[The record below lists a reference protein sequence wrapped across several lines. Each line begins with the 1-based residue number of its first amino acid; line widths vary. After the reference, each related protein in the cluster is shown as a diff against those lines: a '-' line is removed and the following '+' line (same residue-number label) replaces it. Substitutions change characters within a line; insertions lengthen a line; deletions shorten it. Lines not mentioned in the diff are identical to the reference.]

1 VRAIRQS
8 VFPIVRI
15 FTAWCILAFPFA
27 ALGGSIVEVRTS
39 QGVFFIELNEHAAPI
54 SSENFLQYVTTGR
67 YDDTFV
73 YGTADGSFIR
83 GGGYT
88 FANCPG
94 GVQRIVE
101 EPPIA
106 FEQTGLLNKRG
117 TISMVPSSRSLN
129 TATSDWIINLDDNF
143 TFDDG
148 HAGYTPFGEIIG
160 DGLEVVQA
168 IAVAN
173 QAEHSDP
180 LDSQGADFFGYHV
193 NCQLPEQSNHISIT
207 MTLVSSDTDLP
218 SGRYFS
224 ADNELQINLL
234 LPGDTYIHMPF
245 DVAMLDNGE
254 ITITAKA
261 DASTVLD
268 KPLPNMASYDAS
280 NGTLTLQTLEIDGVI
295 LYEDVRFL
303 ETESGGST
311 LRLTAFEEL

>member
-1 VRAIRQS
+1 M
-8 VFPIVRI
+8 RI
-15 FTAWCILAFPFA
+15 YTAWFILAFPLV

-39 QGVFFIELNEHAAPI
+39 QGVFYIELNERAAPT
-54 SSENFLQYVTTGR
+54 SSENFLQYVTKGR

-88 FANCPG
+88 FAKCPD
-94 GVQRIVE
+94 GVQRVTE

-148 HAGYTPFGEIIG
+148 HSGYAPFGEIVG

-173 QAEHSDP
+173 QAETSNP

-193 NCQLPEQSNHISIT
+193 NCQLPEQSNHITIA
-207 MTLVSSDTDLP
+207 MTLVNNDADLP
-218 SGRYFS
+218 SGSYFS
-224 ADNELQINLL
+224 AENELQINIL
-234 LPGDTYIHMPF
+234 LPGDTYIRMPF
-245 DVAMLDNGE
+245 HVAMLENGE
-254 ITITAKA
+254 ITITARSE
-261 DASTVLD
+261 ASTDLD
-268 KPLPNMASYDAS
+268 TPLPNMASYDAATGVLS
-280 NGTLTLQTLEIDGVI
+280 LPSLEIDGVI
-295 LYEDVRFL
+295 LFEDVQFL
-303 ETESGGST
+303 ETENNSST
-311 LRLTAFEEL
+311 FRLVSFEEL